1 MPSSREFFMRTS
13 ADLNIYEDAKF
24 EIAETYKDWKSEY
37 KSLSVFQG
45 DIAALSTAVVIF
57 PETEGSLV
65 ELGMFFENL
74 KTRRKL
80 IVATDFEYIEE
91 DSFIRH
97 GIFDPLRTD
106 NEAKMLG
113 YSVPDGKPE
122 MIAKPDM
129 ENVLVA
135 VFEFAEE
142 SEDSEAFDLEDFGH
156 IIKLIYQTV
165 HFAYA
170 ITIPEI
176 RESLAF
182 LGVIVEEAR
191 LKQVLYTLGLFGMV
205 NVQQN
210 LKQRF
215 FYATSLHHKR
225 IEFSGGYYEDRNKK
239 TKQYRFEYLRERIA
253 IRGGYNKIGST
264 SSTNSNRLSVINWLE
279 AKNAS
284 V

>member
-1 MPSSREFFMRTS
+1 MRTS
-13 ADLNIYEDAKF
+13 ADLDIYEDAKF

-97 GIFDPLRTD
+97 GIFDPLRND

-122 MIAKPDM
+122 MIAKTDM

-142 SEDSEAFDLEDFGH
+142 SEDSETFDSEDFGH
-156 IIKLIYQTV
+156 IIKLIYQIV

-176 RESLAF
+176 REALAF
-182 LGVIVEEAR
+182 LGVIIEEAR
-191 LKQVLYTLGLFGMV
+191 LKQILYTLGLFGMV

-225 IEFSGGYYEDRNKK
+225 IEFSGGSYEDRNKK
-239 TKQYRFEYLRERIA
+239 TQQYRFEYLRERIA
-253 IRGGYNKIGST
+253 LRGNYQKIGLT